1 MTGKPSVAARVWD
14 AAALALVVA
23 GAAVYLEAS
32 RGMQGLLGP
41 QPRVPSVGSPHVER
55 WLHLRSLSNLGVGL
69 VTAGVLVGVMTYF
82 RARRDP
88 NAIAAAPAAAPD
100 LLPNVPQE

>member
-1 MTGKPSVAARVWD
+1 MWD
-14 AAALALVVA
+14 AAALALVVG

-32 RGMQGLLGP
+32 KGMQGLLGP

-55 WLHLRSLSNLGVGL
+55 WLHFRSLSNLGVGL

-82 RARRDP
+82 RARRDAA
-88 NAIAAAPAAAPD
+88 AISAAPAVAPD